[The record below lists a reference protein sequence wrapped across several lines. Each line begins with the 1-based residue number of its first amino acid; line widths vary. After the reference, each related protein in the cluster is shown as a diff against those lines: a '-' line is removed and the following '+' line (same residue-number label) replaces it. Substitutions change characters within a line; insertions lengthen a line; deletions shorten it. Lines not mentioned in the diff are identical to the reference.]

1 LCETS
6 NEGICLIQTKPGL
19 RSPSKIKQ
27 MEKANEI
34 KISYSQKSNTKNL
47 LKITSS
53 TEANQIIQNS
63 WDKDNIEL
71 FETFKVIYLNNSNVV
86 KGISTISTGGITGT
100 IIDIR
105 MIFATAL
112 KTLSTAIILTHNHP
126 SGTLRP
132 SDADKRMTE
141 KIIKAGELLDI
152 KILDHLIVTPNK
164 DYYSFADN
172 GLM

>member
-1 LCETS
+1 
-6 NEGICLIQTKPGL
+6 
-19 RSPSKIKQ
+19 

-34 KISYSQKSNTKNL
+34 KISYSQKTNTKNL

-63 WDKDNIEL
+63 WDQDNIEL
-71 FETFKVIYLNNSNVV
+71 FESFKVIYLNNSNVV

-105 MIFATAL
+105 LIFATAL
-112 KTLSTAIILTHNHP
+112 KTLSTGIILTHNHP
-126 SGTLRP
+126 SVTLRP

-152 KILDHLIVTPNK
+152 KVLDHLIVTPK
-164 DYYSFADN
+164 KEYYSFADN
-172 GLM
+172 KLM